1 MSKEIKEKIE
11 ALSAEA
17 ETLLDPTTFVLNPRI
32 AEINLEIDRLQKQCK
47 HNYTNGVCEFCGR
60 GECNE

>member
-1 MSKEIKEKIE
+1 MSKKIKEKIE
-11 ALSAEA
+11 NLLKEA
-17 ETLLDPTTFVLNPRI
+17 ESLLDPTTFVLNHRI
-32 AEINLEIDRLQKQCK
+32 AEINLEIAELQKQCK